1 MTHSSHGPA
10 GAVVLVACSMLQ
22 APAALADEMIRGVPV
37 IEKLDVEALPRG
49 KVYHFWFKGSDTS
62 VGQSWHVPVI
72 VIRGK
77 EAGSRLLLNSGVH
90 GDELNGIRV
99 VQLVAHSIDPQK
111 LNGTIIGIPGLNIPG
126 ILHGN
131 RNYIMSDDGGSA
143 ANLNRVMPGDEAKGD
158 ATTRFAGRVWQKL
171 WMGNVDYVIDLHAQ
185 TRGTAYPT
193 FVYADPRNEGVKM
206 LAERLAPDII
216 KYDSGEKGSVETEFV
231 RANIPAVTFE
241 VGRAGVWQQDL
252 IDRSVVGIHRVMS
265 ALKMM
270 DEPSVSPSSA
280 ATESPAA
287 SRTFVGNENTS
298 LRATVGGFVDYKV
311 SLLDLVVKD
320 QLLARQMNAFGE
332 TVAEYK
338 APHDGKVL
346 SIGEE
351 PVREP
356 GALIVRLIRW
366 NPSDECKLGC

>member
-1 MTHSSHGPA
+1 MTHSSKSAARGL
-10 GAVVLVACSMLQ
+10 VLVVCSMLQ
-22 APAALADEMIRGVPV
+22 ATAALAGDMIQGISV
-37 IEKLDVEALPRG
+37 IEKLDVETLPRG
-49 KVYHFWFKGSDTS
+49 KVYHFWFKGMDTN

-72 VIRGK
+72 VVRGK

-99 VQLVAHSIDPQK
+99 VQLVANSIDPQK
-111 LNGTIIGIPGLNIPG
+111 MKGTIIGIPGLNIPG

-158 ATTRFAGRVWQKL
+158 ATTRFAGRVWHKL
-171 WMGNVDYVIDLHAQ
+171 WMGNVDYVIDMHAQ

-193 FVYADPRNEGVKM
+193 FVYADPRNEKVKM
-206 LAERLAPDII
+206 LAELLAPDII

-231 RANIPAVTFE
+231 RANIPAVTYE
-241 VGRAGVWQQDL
+241 IGRAGVWQQDL
-252 IDRSVVGIHRVMS
+252 IDRSVIGVHRVMS

-270 DEPSVSPSSA
+270 DEPLASPL
-280 ATESPAA
+280 PAA
-287 SRTFVGNENTS
+287 PKAFLGNENTS

-311 SLLDLVVKD
+311 GLLDVVVKD
-320 QLLARQMNAFGE
+320 QLLALQLNAFGE

-346 SIGEE
+346 SVGDE

-356 GALIVRLIRW
+356 GGLIVRLIRW
-366 NPSDECKLGC
+366 NPTEECKLGC